1 MNCQMFSTGL
11 SSGDFGGSGIK
22 VILLGTVELGG
33 KVPAGLIEQ
42 QNSMGSRRHRSG
54 DLGQMQSH
62 GGGIAARQN
71 KAGGDP
77 LSRANGSEDVGR
89 ARPLIE
95 RCRGAC
101 PALRPSPGD
110 LVLSDGES
118 LVIDTVSATFALT
131 GVTG

>member
-22 VILLGTVELGG
+22 VILLGTVELGR

-42 QNSMGSRRHRSG
+42 QNTMGSRRHRSG

-77 LSRANGSEDVGR
+77 FDSGRFRGQRHIYGGRMPSARTPSAMWTALLRTSPSSRIF
-89 ARPLIE
+89 P
-95 RCRGAC
+95 
-101 PALRPSPGD
+101 PAPRR
-110 LVLSDGES
+110 
-118 LVIDTVSATFALT
+118 
-131 GVTG
+131 